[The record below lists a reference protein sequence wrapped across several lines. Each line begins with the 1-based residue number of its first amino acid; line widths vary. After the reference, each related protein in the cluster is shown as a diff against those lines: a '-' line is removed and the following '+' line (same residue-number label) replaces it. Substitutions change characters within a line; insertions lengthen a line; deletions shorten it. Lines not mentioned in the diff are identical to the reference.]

1 MIKRIWCSLLS
12 NDKPQDKNVIWID
25 TANPE
30 SYTLKLFRNG
40 AWKPIQTVGTTRD
53 IIEREL
59 TGNITSHYHSYDNIA
74 NKPTTLEGYGITDC
88 FNKVEIERL
97 LNNKQDTLIA
107 GDNITIKGNI
117 ISSTGGGGSI
127 DLSAYAKKEDVNTA
141 LRRKQDTLT
150 AGENI
155 TIKNNVISSKGGSIY
170 PPDMNNDFNNDFA
183 N

>member
-40 AWKPIQTVGTTRD
+40 DWKPIQTVGTTRD
-53 IIEREL
+53 MIEREL

-74 NKPTTLEGYGITDC
+74 NKPTTLEGYGITNC

-97 LNNKQDTLIA
+97 LSTKQDTLI
-107 GDNITIKGNI
+107 
-117 ISSTGGGGSI
+117 
-127 DLSAYAKKEDVNTA
+127 
-141 LRRKQDTLT
+141 

-170 PPDMNNDFNNDFA
+170 PPDMNNDFNDDFA

>member
-53 IIEREL
+53 MIEREL
-59 TGNITSHYHSYDNIA
+59 TGNITSHYHSYDNIV
-74 NKPTTLEGYGITDC
+74 NKPTTLEGYGITNC

-97 LNNKQDTLIA
+97 LNQLSTSYYNKKEIDNLFKTKQDTLIE
-107 GDNITIKGNI
+107 GDNITIIDNV
-117 ISSTGGGGSI
+117 ISSTGGGG
-127 DLSAYAKKEDVNTA
+127 
-141 LRRKQDTLT
+141 
-150 AGENI
+150 
-155 TIKNNVISSKGGSIY
+155 GGSIY
-170 PPDMNNDFNNDFA
+170 PPDMNDDFNDDFA

>member
-40 AWKPIQTVGTTRD
+40 DWKPIQTVGTTRD
-53 IIEREL
+53 MIEREL
-59 TGNITSHYHSYDNIA
+59 TGNITSHYHSYDNIV
-74 NKPTTLEGYGITDC
+74 NKPTTLEGYGITNC

-97 LNNKQDTLIA
+97 LNQLSTSFYNKKEIDNLFKTKQDTLIE
-107 GDNITIKGNI
+107 GDNITIIDNV
-117 ISSTGGGGSI
+117 ISSTGGGG
-127 DLSAYAKKEDVNTA
+127 D
-141 LRRKQDTLT
+141 
-150 AGENI
+150 
-155 TIKNNVISSKGGSIY
+155 SIY
-170 PPDMNNDFNNDFA
+170 PPDMNDDFNDDFA